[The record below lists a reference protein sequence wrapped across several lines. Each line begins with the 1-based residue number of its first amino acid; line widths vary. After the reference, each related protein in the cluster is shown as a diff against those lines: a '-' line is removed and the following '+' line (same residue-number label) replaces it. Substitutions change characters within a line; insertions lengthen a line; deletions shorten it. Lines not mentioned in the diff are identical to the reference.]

1 VRRRLISEHIQ
12 FHPFHPSLYTVT
24 DPSGPSGGPIDQ
36 SVVSR
41 LLEQDQIWAER
52 GKAIQSYALLEQSLN
67 MLFSQ
72 LSDTTESVAGTIFY
86 KISNASARNS
96 IIEKLLKTKYNAK
109 FNLFWNSYLKLLR
122 PIDLRRNEI
131 VHWVAASISQLD
143 DSDTIVCGTILIPS
157 NVHSF
162 FPAMKY
168 LCQTDL
174 TEFSAKCDE
183 FARLCNIFR
192 RVSKPDTSQLQFDAW
207 LHIFQRPLTY
217 PLPADHLLYKMPSTP

>member
-1 VRRRLISEHIQ
+1 MRRRLISEHIQ
-12 FHPFHPSLYTVT
+12 SYPFHPSLYTVT

-131 VHWVAASISQLD
+131 VHWVAALSPPAPVRIIPHLVAGRELMLLLHKD
-143 DSDTIVCGTILIPS
+143 RARKACG
-157 NVHSF
+157 
-162 FPAMKY
+162 
-168 LCQTDL
+168 
-174 TEFSAKCDE
+174 
-183 FARLCNIFR
+183 IFR
-192 RVSKPDTSQLQFDAW
+192 LNVALHQDTGRSASF
-207 LHIFQRPLTY
+207 
-217 PLPADHLLYKMPSTP
+217 